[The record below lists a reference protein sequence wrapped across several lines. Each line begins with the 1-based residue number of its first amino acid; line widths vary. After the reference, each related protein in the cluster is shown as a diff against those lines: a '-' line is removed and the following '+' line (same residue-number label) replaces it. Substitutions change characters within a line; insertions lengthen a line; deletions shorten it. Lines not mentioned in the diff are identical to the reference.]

1 MEVYRSKTFPLPFS
15 CALRLSDFYLL
26 TFFRAFIFVENGSM
40 RTGIIGLWLLCCFS
54 GVFSQGYV
62 PTIEPCPCMI
72 KVDSALISKCGYLIV
87 PENRAKPA
95 GRTIKLPFVYLR
107 KSTADSNV
115 MLFTT
120 GGPGYSTLANF
131 TEITA
136 KSDFFLFGGV
146 LLFDQR
152 GSKKAMPCLDCPEVN
167 AALIKAYKEN
177 LPQDSLKLLAVKQC
191 RKRLVSRG
199 IDLSAYTTIESAADI
214 NDLRQALQIKQLS
227 LRGISYS
234 GGLMLTVARNHPEGV
249 RSLVLSSPL
258 PGYTNYE
265 EEGLF
270 NINEALDHVFANC
283 EADSTDKNVYGTL
296 RERFH
301 RYFTEITGKTFSIS
315 YTEKDSARKL
325 TINYS
330 KNELLDAILNRM
342 NRWQIRTVPFVI
354 NEIINGR
361 HELYVKEILDGVFK
375 GNGAL
380 SHGMRYSIY
389 CSEQIAY
396 ARQELIKKQEA
407 VLPWLAKYAFNDVDH
422 AVCDCWKVKAEPV
435 IAKTPVYSNI
445 PAIIAAGDID
455 PWCPPFYNRLI
466 KRYMPNSQV
475 LIVHDQGHVPS
486 FFVNRVDYLQPF
498 MQNPYKKLVAGKGAI
513 VE

>member
-1 MEVYRSKTFPLPFS
+1 M
-15 CALRLSDFYLL
+15 SDFYFHPL
-26 TFFRAFIFVENGSM
+26 FRAAIFVENGSM
-40 RTGIIGLWLLCCFS
+40 KTGIIGLWLILLFNS
-54 GVFSQGYV
+54 AFTQGYV
-62 PTIEPCPCMI
+62 PKIEPCPCMI
-72 KVDSALISKCGYLIV
+72 KVDTALISQCGYLIV

-107 KSTADSNV
+107 RSVADSSV

-120 GGPGYSTLANF
+120 GGPGYSTIANF

-136 KSDFFLFGGV
+136 KSDYFQFGGFII
-146 LLFDQR
+146 FDQR
-152 GSKKAMPCLDCPEVN
+152 GSKKSTPCLDCPEVN
-167 AALIKAYKEN
+167 AAIVRTYKEN
-177 LPQDSLKLLAVKQC
+177 LPADSLKLLAIKQC
-191 RKRLVSRG
+191 RKRLMAQG
-199 IDLSAYTTIESAADI
+199 IDLSAYNTIESAADI
-214 NDLRQALQIKQLS
+214 NDLRLALQIKQLN

-265 EEGLF
+265 EEGVF
-270 NINEALDHVFANC
+270 NINEAFDQVFADC

-301 RYFTEITGKTFSIS
+301 QYFTEITGKTFTIS
-315 YTEKDSARKL
+315 YTEKDSTGKL
-325 TINYS
+325 TINYT

-342 NRWQIRTVPFVI
+342 NRWQIRTVPFVM

-361 HELYVKEILDGVFK
+361 HEVYVKEILDDVFK
-375 GNGAL
+375 GNQKL

-396 ARQELIKKQEA
+396 ARQELIKKQDT
-407 VLPWLAKYAFNDVDH
+407 VLPWLAQYAFNDVDH
-422 AVCDCWKVKAEPV
+422 VVCDCWKVKPEPV

-445 PAIIAAGDID
+445 PALIAAGDID

-475 LIVHDQGHVPS
+475 LIVHDQGHIPS
-486 FFVNRVDYLQPF
+486 FFVNGVDYLVPF
-498 MQNPYKKLVAGKGAI
+498 MQNPYKKLVAGKGVI